1 MTNRLHL
8 IREGI
13 NDAYSEVFQ
22 TPWERITFHNLTDR
36 ISGTLPD
43 RWGLKNP
50 ALLRACARAYAMAEF
65 SDNPNRYRKDGFTD
79 D

>member
-1 MTNRLHL
+1 MNRLHL

-22 TPWERITFHNLTDR
+22 TPWERVEFPKLADTIDH
-36 ISGTLPD
+36 TLPNI
-43 RWGLKNP
+43 WGLRHP

-65 SDNPNRYRKDGFTD
+65 SDDPNFYRKDVLV
-79 D
+79 